1 VTAAEQLTLS
11 PLPLAGA
18 FLVSGTRHEDER
30 GWFARNWCARELA
43 AHGLTA
49 VIAQSS
55 FSSNRRAGTLRGLH
69 FQARPHD
76 EAKLVTC
83 VRGRIWDVIVDL
95 QADSPTFKR
104 WHAEELDG
112 DRLSSLYVPE
122 GFAHGFQTLSE
133 NSEVHYQVSDYYAPE
148 SAGGVRWDD
157 PAFGIEWPDAE
168 RTIIARDNEYP
179 DFDPAFLLSSR

>member
-1 VTAAEQLTLS
+1 MTAAEQLTLS

-122 GFAHGFQTLSE
+122 GFAHGFLTLADDSL
-133 NSEVHYQVSDYYAPE
+133 VLYQISTFHEPGHAR
-148 SAGGVRWDD
+148 GIRWDD
-157 PAFGIEWPDAE
+157 PELAIAWPGPPVVISEADRAWPTIDRDA
-168 RTIIARDNEYP
+168 
-179 DFDPAFLLSSR
+179 LG